1 MNNQKICRL
10 CLNNVYTP
18 PLFSFHNL
26 PEKVQN
32 FTPIG
37 KANEIKGIDL
47 GIYQCPSCGF
57 IQVLQKPVDYYR
69 DVIRAVAVSPEMREF
84 RIKYFS
90 DFFNKYDLQHKK
102 IIEIGAG
109 CGEYIELAKTACP
122 NADIQGIEHKEES
135 CRKAKNNGLN
145 VYEAFIE
152 DESSNIPNAPYD
164 AFFIMNFLEH
174 IPNPRNFLMGI
185 ANNLTEDGYGLVEVP
200 NGDMIIKNNMYSEF
214 MLEHLSY
221 FTKDTLRLMLET
233 SGFKVFSCE
242 VIWHDYIICSIVQKR
257 KTIDVSAFNASMNE
271 SLDRIKN
278 IVDGFSGKNVAVWG
292 AGHQALTLL
301 ALANLG
307 DKIKCVIDSAPF
319 KQNKLTPVTS
329 IPIYSPDCIEKLG
342 ITAVVIL
349 AGSYSEE
356 VLKTINNKYPNV
368 EAIIF

>member
-1 MNNQKICRL
+1 MNNQKNCRL
-10 CLNNVYTP
+10 CLNKIYTP

-37 KANEIKGIDL
+37 RSNEIKGIDL
-47 GIYQCPSCGF
+47 DVYQCPSCGF

-69 DVIRAVAVSPEMREF
+69 DVIRAIAVSPEMREF

-90 DFFNKYDLQHKK
+90 DFFNKYNLQQRR

-109 CGEYIELAKTACP
+109 CGEYMELAEKAFP
-122 NADIQGIEHKEES
+122 NADIRGIEHKEES
-135 CRKAKNNGLN
+135 CRIAKKNGLN

-152 DESSNIPNAPYD
+152 DENSSIPDAPYD

-233 SGFKVFSCE
+233 SGFKVLSCE
-242 VIWHDYIICSIVQKR
+242 VIWHDYIICATVLKR

-271 SLDRIKN
+271 SLERIN
-278 IVDGFSGKNVAVWG
+278 SIIDGFNGKTIAVWG

-301 ALANLG
+301 ALANPR
-307 DKIKCVIDSAPF
+307 DKIKCVIDSASF

-329 IPIYSPDCIEKLG
+329 IPIYSPDYIEKLG

-356 VLKTINNKYPNV
+356 VLKTINNKYPYV